1 MGKGAVLSY
10 SCFSRSVDDF
20 RMVLEVIYKTLAYAA
35 KFSYKETDRVVILSH
50 REAAAERK
58 EMRKRLRALEEQ
70 IKGVQSVLTEE
81 LKGVI
86 SDMKCLAD
94 KIDKLHTHLIPDPA
108 TAPLPTSSSSW
119 TEREPEDH
127 Q

>member
-1 MGKGAVLSY
+1 
-10 SCFSRSVDDF
+10 
-20 RMVLEVIYKTLAYAA
+20 
-35 KFSYKETDRVVILSH
+35 
-50 REAAAERK
+50 
-58 EMRKRLRALEEQ
+58 MRKRLRALEEE

-81 LKGVI
+81 LKGVK

-108 TAPLPTSSSSW
+108 TALLPTSSSSW
-119 TEREPEDH
+119 TESEPEDH